1 MTNDLTRSMLP
12 GIVEDNEG
20 ADVVDGY
27 IALISTERGS
37 DALPRLPTEPEHK
50 QIARRLERLTS
61 RLRPVSMTVAQQDA
75 VMQLIGQ
82 LFERYPAMRNA
93 DVASMSCAYLED
105 LGRLPLFAIRGAID
119 DVKFGRI
126 KGLDPDWPPT
136 SPRLYAAGERH
147 LEPVAVER
155 NKAARVL
162 AVRSIEVPV
171 SEEMR
176 QRVGKTFTELAEA
189 TKVRLED
196 EHQERRSYH
205 AKQRIGPFGRELLL
219 REYSSLGVEPVTAG
233 KSAMLVS
240 PSLAKQL
247 GVLPTPPITPDD
259 ERYR

>member
-12 GIVEDNEG
+12 GIVDDTEG
-20 ADVVDGY
+20 AELVDGY
-27 IALISTERGS
+27 IALITTERGP
-37 DALPRLPTEPEHK
+37 DALPRLPTHPECK
-50 QIARRLERLTS
+50 EITRRLERLTVK
-61 RLRPVSMTVAQQDA
+61 LRPVSMSITQQDD

-93 DVASMSCAYLED
+93 DIASMSAAYLED

-147 LEPVAVER
+147 LEPAAIER

-162 AVRSIEVPV
+162 AVRSIVVPV

-176 QRVGKTFTELAEA
+176 QRVGKTFTELADA
-189 TKVRLED
+189 TRVRLED
-196 EHQERRSYH
+196 EHEERRSYH
-205 AKQRIGPFGRELLL
+205 AKKRVGPFGRELLL
-219 REYSSLGVEPVTAG
+219 REYAGLGVDPVTAG
-233 KSAMLVS
+233 KNEMLVS

-247 GVLPTPPITPDD
+247 GVLPKRPSTPDD
-259 ERYR
+259 ERFR